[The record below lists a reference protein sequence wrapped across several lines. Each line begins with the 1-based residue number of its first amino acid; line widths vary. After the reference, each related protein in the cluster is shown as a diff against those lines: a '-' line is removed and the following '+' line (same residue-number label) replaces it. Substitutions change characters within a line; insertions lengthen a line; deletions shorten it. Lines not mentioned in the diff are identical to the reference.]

1 MRVNLSLF
9 RRRKGL
15 NSPVMLRDVTVILTR
30 CFQVCHCRRW
40 FRPAIYNFRNILNNR
55 MAYNFDDE
63 IIMTVMR
70 KSVVVCKIRV
80 CFE

>member
-1 MRVNLSLF
+1 
-9 RRRKGL
+9 
-15 NSPVMLRDVTVILTR
+15 MLREVAVILTR
-30 CFQVCHCRRW
+30 RFQVCRCRRW
-40 FRPAIYNFRNILNNR
+40 FRPAVYNFRNILNNR

>member
-1 MRVNLSLF
+1 
-9 RRRKGL
+9 
-15 NSPVMLRDVTVILTR
+15 MLRDVAMILTR
-30 CFQVCHCRRW
+30 CFQVCRCRGW
-40 FRPAIYNFRNILNNR
+40 FKPAVYNFRNILNNR

-70 KSVVVCKIRV
+70 KLVVVCKIRV